1 MPLTV
6 LDGSTFC
13 VCDERGDVDGI
24 AAASGFFASDTRF
37 LSRSVLTLGGARL
50 DPLSHDHAT
59 PHLASFVLRNPLAG
73 GLRPNE
79 LVIERERF
87 VGDCMEER
95 IAIENHSHRR
105 VDVDL
110 GLELAADFADIFV
123 VKDLE
128 PGFGLQVEETLP
140 QAHPPERAG
149 NGTLVFSDGSFRGRT
164 VVHLSEAFDESD
176 GVARFALSLEPGA
189 RWRLVVGVQAELEGV
204 EPLTAASFAR
214 ELDEERC
221 RAERSFAEW
230 QSSAPVLGAGWDD
243 LVHTW
248 NRSLGDLAALRMR
261 VPEVPDGHLLA
272 AGTPWFMTVFG
283 RDTLISSLQTL
294 LLGPELAAGTLR
306 VLAATQATADDAER
320 DAEPGKIIH
329 ELRRGKAAL
338 AWTDRYY
345 GTVDA
350 TPLFLVLLSE
360 VWRWTDDPALPLE
373 LEDAAR
379 RALAWI
385 DDYADLD
392 GDGLVEYKRRSS
404 HGIGNQTWK
413 DSGDSMAFH
422 DGTLAEAPIAPVE
435 VQGYVYDAKLR
446 IAEMARELWRD
457 DALAEK
463 LENDAAELQRRFDE
477 AFWLEERGFY
487 ALGLDREKRPIDSLT
502 SNVGHLLWSGI
513 VPEHRR
519 ERVANLLVG
528 DALWSGWGVR
538 TMAVGEGAYN
548 PLVYHDGTVW
558 PHDNSLVAWGLAHS
572 GHPEEAA
579 RILRAMVEAAA
590 HFDYRLPEVFAGFA
604 RDHTGFPVVYPTAS
618 SPQAWAA
625 GTPVLLLQAVL
636 RLVPDR
642 SRASSPLGGVTCTGR
657 LEGLS
662 LEGVRLPLSC
672 SRQCSAWYPT
682 AAGEFS
688 ARRRHMYRK
697 SLRASRSRVSARS
710 ADAGRCGSRAEW

>member
-24 AAASGFFASDTRF
+24 ATASGFFASDTRF
-37 LSRSVLTLGGARL
+37 LSRSVLTLGGERL
-50 DPLSHDHAT
+50 DPLSHDHST
-59 PHLASFVLRNPLAG
+59 PQLALFVLRNPLAA

-79 LVIERERF
+79 LVIKRERF

-95 IAIENHSHRR
+95 IVVENHGHRG
-105 VDVDL
+105 VEVEL

-123 VKDLE
+123 VKSLE
-128 PGFGLQVEETLP
+128 PGFGEPDDVALP
-140 QAHPPERAG
+140 PSHPPERTAD
-149 NGTLVFSDGSFRGRT
+149 GTVVFSDGSFRGRT
-164 VVHLSEAFDESD
+164 IVHFSELGHESG
-176 GVARFALSLEPGA
+176 GVARFALSLEPKA
-189 RWRLVVGVQAELEGV
+189 DWRLVVAVRPELEGV
-204 EPLTAASFAR
+204 EPLPAASFAR
-214 ELDEERC
+214 ELDEERR
-221 RAERSFAEW
+221 RAERSMTEW
-230 QSSAPVLGAGWDD
+230 QHSAPVLSAQWDD

-248 NRSLGDLAALRMR
+248 NRSLADLASLRMR
-261 VPEVPDGHLLA
+261 VPEVAGGELLA

-306 VLAATQATADDAER
+306 ALAATQSTFDDPER

-360 VWRWTDDPALPLE
+360 LWRWTDDPTLPLE

-385 DDYADLD
+385 DVADLD
-392 GDGLVEYKRRSS
+392 QDGFVEYDRRSS
-404 HGIGNQTWK
+404 HGIRNQTWK
-413 DSGDSMAFH
+413 DSEDSMAFH
-422 DGTLAEAPIAPVE
+422 DGTLADSPIAPVE

-446 IAEMARELWRD
+446 LAEIAREVWKD
-457 DALAEK
+457 EALAGK
-463 LENDAAELQRRFDE
+463 LETEAGELERRFDD
-477 AFWLEERGFY
+477 AFWLGERGFY
-487 ALGLDREKRPIDSLT
+487 ALGLDRDKRPIDSLT
-502 SNVGHLLWSGI
+502 SNVGHLLWSGV
-513 VPEHRR
+513 VPPERR
-519 ERVANLLVG
+519 DAVADLLMG
-528 DALWSGWGVR
+528 DSLWSGWGVR

-558 PHDNSLVAWGLAHS
+558 PHDNSLVAWGLASS
-572 GHPEEAA
+572 GRTGDAA
-579 RILRAMVEAAA
+579 LILRAMVEAAA

-604 RDHTGFPVVYPTAS
+604 RSETRFPVEYPTAS

-625 GTPVLLLQAVL
+625 ATPVLLLQVVLGLWPDRAEHVL
-636 RLVPDR
+636 RSEARGVPESLD
-642 SRASSPLGGVTCTGR
+642 
-657 LEGLS
+657 GLS
-662 LEGVRLPLSC
+662 LEGVHAFGRRWAVRVEGGAVGVEPM
-672 SRQCSAWYPT
+672 
-682 AAGEFS
+682 AG
-688 ARRRHMYRK
+688 
-697 SLRASRSRVSARS
+697 
-710 ADAGRCGSRAEW
+710 GR

>member
-1 MPLTV
+1 LPLTV

-13 VCDERGDVDGI
+13 VCDERGDVDGL
-24 AAASGFFASDTRF
+24 ATASGFFASDTRF

-50 DPLSHDHAT
+50 DPLSHDHPT
-59 PHLASFVLRNPLAG
+59 PQLASFVLRNPLVG

-95 IAIENHSHRR
+95 IAVENHGHRR
-105 VDVDL
+105 VDVEL

-128 PGFGLQVEETLP
+128 PGFGRTVDVALP
-140 QAHPPERAG
+140 PTHPPERST
-149 NGTLVFSDGSFRGRT
+149 NGTLVFTDGSFRGRT
-164 VVHLSEAFDESD
+164 VVHLSERFEESD

-204 EPLTAASFAR
+204 EPLPAESFAR
-214 ELDEERC
+214 ELDEER
-221 RAERSFAEW
+221 RQAKESLAEW
-230 QSSAPVLGAGWDD
+230 QSSAPVLSAGCDD

-248 NRSLGDLAALRMR
+248 NRSLADLAALRMR
-261 VPEVPDGHLLA
+261 ARELADGYLLA

-283 RDTLISSLQTL
+283 RDTIISSLQSL

-338 AWTDRYY
+338 AWVDRYY
-345 GTVDA
+345 GTADA
-350 TPLFLVLLSE
+350 TPLFLILLSE
-360 VWRWTDDPALPLE
+360 LWRWTDDPTLPLE
-373 LEDAAR
+373 LEEAAR

-385 DDYADLD
+385 DGPADLD
-392 GDGLVEYKRRSS
+392 GDGLVEYERRSS
-404 HGIGNQTWK
+404 HGIRNQIWK
-413 DSGDSMAFH
+413 DSEDSMAFH
-422 DGTLAEAPIAPVE
+422 DGTLAQPPIAPVE

-446 IAEMARELWRD
+446 TAEIAREIWRD

-463 LENDAAELQRRFDE
+463 LETDAAELRRRFDE

-487 ALGLDREKRPIDSLT
+487 ALGLDRDKRPIDSLT
-502 SNVGHLLWSGI
+502 SNLGHLLWSGI
-513 VPEHRR
+513 VPDERR
-519 ERVANLLVG
+519 EAIADLLMG

-558 PHDNSLVAWGLAHS
+558 PHDNSLVAWGLTRS
-572 GHPEEAA
+572 GRPNEAA
-579 RILRAMVEAAA
+579 RILHAMVEAAA

-604 RDHTGFPVVYPTAS
+604 REHTGFPVVYPTAS

-625 GTPVLLLQAVL
+625 ATPVLLLQAVL
-636 RLVPDR
+636 GLVPDR
-642 SRASSPLGGVTCTGR
+642 AERVLRTEAACAPEW

-662 LEGVRLPLSC
+662 LTGVHAFGRRWSVRVEGGTVRVE
-672 SRQCSAWYPT
+672 PT
-682 AAGEFS
+682 
-688 ARRRHMYRK
+688 
-697 SLRASRSRVSARS
+697 
-710 ADAGRCGSRAEW
+710 

>member
-1 MPLTV
+1 LSLTV

-13 VCDERGDVDGI
+13 VCDERGDVDGL
-24 AAASGFFASDTRF
+24 ATASGFFAADTRF
-37 LSRSVLTLGGARL
+37 LSRSVVTLGGARL
-50 DPLSHDHAT
+50 DPLSHDHPT
-59 PHLASFVLRNPLAG
+59 PQLASFVLRNPLAD
-73 GLRPNE
+73 GLQPNE
-79 LVIERERF
+79 LVVERERF

-95 IAIENHSHRR
+95 IVVQNHSHRH
-105 VDVDL
+105 VDVEL
-110 GLELAADFADIFV
+110 RLELAADFADIFV

-128 PGFGLQVEETLP
+128 PGFGRPVDVTLP
-140 QAHPPERAG
+140 PAHPPARAG
-149 NGTLVFSDGSFRGRT
+149 NGTLVFSDGSFSGRT
-164 VVHLSEAFDESD
+164 VVHLSESFDESG

-189 RWRLVVGVQAELEGV
+189 RWRLVVGVQAELDGV
-204 EPLTAASFAR
+204 GPLPAASFAR
-214 ELDEERC
+214 ELDHERR
-221 RAERSFAEW
+221 RAEESMTEW
-230 QSSAPVLGAGWDD
+230 KCSAPVLSARWDD

-248 NRSLGDLAALRMR
+248 NRSLADLAALRMR
-261 VPEVPDGHLLA
+261 VPEIADGRLLA

-360 VWRWTDDPALPLE
+360 LWRWTDDPTVPLE
-373 LEDAAR
+373 LEGAAR
-379 RALAWI
+379 RALDWI
-385 DDYADLD
+385 DGRADPD
-392 GDGLVEYKRRSS
+392 GDGFVEYDRRAM
-404 HGIGNQTWK
+404 HGIRNQTWK
-413 DSGDSMAFH
+413 DSEDSMAFR
-422 DGTLAEAPIAPVE
+422 DGSLALPPIAPVE

-446 IAEMARELWRD
+446 IAEIAREIWQD

-463 LENDAAELQRRFDE
+463 LESDAAGLRRRFD
-477 AFWLEERGFY
+477 ATFWLEERGFY

-502 SNVGHLLWSGI
+502 SNLGHLLWSGI
-513 VPEHRR
+513 VPDRRR
-519 ERVANLLVG
+519 EAIADLLMG

-558 PHDNSLVAWGLAHS
+558 PHDSSLVAWGLAQS
-572 GHPEEAA
+572 GRPEDAA
-579 RILRAMVEAAA
+579 RILHAMVEAAS
-590 HFDYRLPEVFAGFA
+590 HFDYRLPEVFAGFS
-604 RDHTGFPVVYPTAS
+604 RDHTCFPVVYPTAS

-625 GTPVLLLQAVL
+625 ATPVLLLQAVL
-636 RLVPDR
+636 GLVPDR
-642 SRASSPLGGVTCTGR
+642 AERVLRSEASCVPER

-662 LEGVRLPLSC
+662 LTGVH
-672 SRQCSAWYPT
+672 AF
-682 AAGEFS
+682 G
-688 ARRRHMYRK
+688 RRWTV
-697 SLRASRSRVSARS
+697 RV
-710 ADAGRCGSRAEW
+710 DAGVVAVEPTSAS

>member
-1 MPLTV
+1 LPLTV

-13 VCDERGDVDGI
+13 VCDERGDVDGL
-24 AAASGFFASDTRF
+24 ATASGFFASDTRF

-59 PHLASFVLRNPLAG
+59 PFLASFVLRNPLAG

-95 IAIENHSHRR
+95 VVVQNNSHRLIE
-105 VDVDL
+105 VEL

-123 VKDLE
+123 VKSLE
-128 PGFGLQVEETLP
+128 PGFGWSADETLP
-140 QAHPPERAG
+140 PAHPPERGG
-149 NGTLVFSDGSFRGRT
+149 NGTLVFKDGSFRGRT
-164 VVHLSEAFDESD
+164 VVHLSESFDESD
-176 GVARFALSLEPGA
+176 GVANFALCLEPGA

-204 EPLTAASFAR
+204 APLSAASFAR
-214 ELDEERC
+214 ELDEER
-221 RAERSFAEW
+221 RSAERSLTEW
-230 QSSAPVLGAGWDD
+230 RGSAPVLSAGWDD

-248 NRSLGDLAALRMR
+248 NRSLADLAALRMR
-261 VPEVPDGHLLA
+261 VPEIADGELLA

-283 RDTLISSLQTL
+283 RDTLISSFQTL
-294 LLGPELAAGTLR
+294 LLGPDLAAGTLR
-306 VLAATQATADDAER
+306 ALAATQSTCDDAER

-345 GTVDA
+345 GTADA
-350 TPLFLVLLSE
+350 TPLFLILLSE
-360 VWRWTDDPALPLE
+360 LWRWTDDPTLPLE

-379 RALAWI
+379 NALTWI
-385 DDYADLD
+385 DGPADPD
-392 GDGLVEYKRRSS
+392 GDGFVEYNRRSS
-404 HGIGNQTWK
+404 NGILNQTWK

-422 DGTLAEAPIAPVE
+422 DGTLARAPIAPVE

-446 IAEMARELWRD
+446 LAEIARELWRD

-463 LENDAAELQRRFDE
+463 LESDAAELRRRFDE

-487 ALGLDREKRPIDSLT
+487 ALGLDHEKRPIDSLT

-513 VPEHRR
+513 VPDERR
-519 ERVANLLVG
+519 GAVAGLLMA

-558 PHDNSLVAWGLAHS
+558 PHDNSLVAWGLARS
-572 GHPEEAA
+572 GHPDDAA

-590 HFDYRLPEVFAGFA
+590 HFDYRLPEVFAGFTRA
-604 RDHTGFPVVYPTAS
+604 HTAFPVVYPTAS

-625 GTPVLLLQAVL
+625 ATPVLLLQAVL
-636 RLVPDR
+636 GLVPDR
-642 SRASSPLGGVTCTGR
+642 AERALRSDAACAPEW
-657 LEGLS
+657 LEGLE
-662 LEGVRLPLSC
+662 LTGVHAFGRRWAVRVEGGAVLVEP
-672 SRQCSAWYPT
+672 A
-682 AAGEFS
+682 
-688 ARRRHMYRK
+688 
-697 SLRASRSRVSARS
+697 
-710 ADAGRCGSRAEW
+710 

>member
-13 VCDERGDVDGI
+13 VCDERGDVDGL
-24 AAASGFFASDTRF
+24 ATASGFFASDTRF

-50 DPLSHDHAT
+50 DPLSHDHAV

-87 VGDCMEER
+87 VGDCMEDR
-95 IAIENHSHRR
+95 IAVQNHSQRR
-105 VDVDL
+105 IDVEL

-128 PGFGLQVEETLP
+128 PGFGLTVDAVLP
-140 QAHPPERAG
+140 DAHPPERLG
-149 NGTLVFSDGSFRGRT
+149 NGTLAFSDGTFSGRT
-164 VVHLSEAFDESD
+164 LVHLSESFQES
-176 GVARFALSLEPGA
+176 GGIARFALSLEPGA
-189 RWRLVVGVQAELEGV
+189 RWRLVVGVQAELAGV
-204 EPLTAASFAR
+204 APLAAASFAR
-214 ELDEERC
+214 ELDEERR
-221 RAERSFAEW
+221 RAEQSMTEW
-230 QSSAPVLGAGWDD
+230 RRSAPVLRARWDD

-248 NRSLGDLAALRMR
+248 NRSLADLASLRMR
-261 VPEVPDGHLLA
+261 VPEAADGHLLA

-283 RDTLISSLQTL
+283 RDTLISSFQTL
-294 LLGPELAAGTLR
+294 MLGPELAAATLR
-306 VLAATQATADDAER
+306 VLAATQAAADDPER

-360 VWRWTDDPALPLE
+360 LWRWTDDATLPLE
-373 LEDAAR
+373 LEGAAR

-385 DDYADLD
+385 DGHADLD
-392 GDGLVEYKRRSS
+392 GDGFVEYYRRAT
-404 HGIGNQTWK
+404 HGIRNQTWK
-413 DSGDSMAFH
+413 DSDNSMAFH
-422 DGTLAEAPIAPVE
+422 DGSLAVPPIAPAE

-446 IAEMARELWRD
+446 IAEIAREIWRD
-457 DALAEK
+457 EALAVR
-463 LENDAAELQRRFDE
+463 LEGDAAELQRRFDD

-487 ALGLDREKRPIDSLT
+487 ALGLDRDKRPIDSLT
-502 SNVGHLLWSGI
+502 SNLGHLLWSGI
-513 VPEHRR
+513 VPARRR
-519 ERVANLLVG
+519 EAIAELLMG

-558 PHDNSLVAWGLAHS
+558 PHDNSLVAWGLAQS
-572 GHPEEAA
+572 GWPEYTA
-579 RILRAMVEAAA
+579 RILHAMVEASS

-604 RDHTGFPVVYPTAS
+604 RDRTGFPVVYPTAS

-625 GTPVLLLQAVL
+625 ATPVLLVQAVL
-636 RLVPDR
+636 GLVPDR
-642 SRASSPLGGVTCTGR
+642 AERALRSVASAVPER

-662 LEGVRLPLSC
+662 LTGVHAFGR
-672 SRQCSAWYPT
+672 RWTVRVDAGVVAVETASANQHLVGPRAT
-682 AAGEFS
+682 CTS
-688 ARRRHMYRK
+688 RRR
-697 SLRASRSRVSARS
+697 
-710 ADAGRCGSRAEW
+710 

>member
-13 VCDERGDVDGI
+13 VCDERGDVDGL
-24 AAASGFFASDTRF
+24 ATASGFFASDTRF

-50 DPLSHDHAT
+50 DPLSHDHAA
-59 PHLASFVLRNPLAG
+59 PHLAAFVLRNPLAG

-95 IAIENHSHRR
+95 IVVGNHSHRR
-105 VDVDL
+105 IDVEL

-128 PGFGLQVEETLP
+128 PGFGLAVDAALP
-140 QAHPPERAG
+140 AALLPERAG
-149 NGTLVFSDGSFRGRT
+149 NGTLVFSDGAFSGRT
-164 VVHLSEAFDESD
+164 LVHLSESFDESD

-189 RWRLVVGVQAELEGV
+189 RWRLVVGVQAELEGAT
-204 EPLTAASFAR
+204 PLAAASFAR
-214 ELDEERC
+214 ELDEERR
-221 RAERSFAEW
+221 RAEQSMTTW
-230 QSSAPVLGAGWDD
+230 QCSVPVLEARWDD

-248 NRSLGDLAALRMR
+248 NRSLADLASLRMR
-261 VPEVPDGHLLA
+261 VPEVADGHLLA

-283 RDTLISSLQTL
+283 RDTIVSSLQTL

-306 VLAATQATADDAER
+306 VLAATQATADDPER

-373 LEDAAR
+373 LEAAAR

-385 DDYADLD
+385 DGPADRD
-392 GDGLVEYKRRSS
+392 GDGFVEYERRSS
-404 HGIGNQTWK
+404 HGIRNQTWK
-413 DSGDSMAFH
+413 DSEDSLAFH
-422 DGTLAEAPIAPVE
+422 DGTLALPPIAPME

-446 IAEMARELWRD
+446 TAEIAREIWRD

-463 LENDAAELQRRFDE
+463 LENDAADLRRRFDE
-477 AFWLEERGFY
+477 TFWLEDRGFY
-487 ALGLDREKRPIDSLT
+487 ALGLDREKRRVDSLT
-502 SNVGHLLWSGI
+502 SNLGHLLWSGI

-519 ERVANLLVG
+519 DAIADLLMA

-538 TMAVGEGAYN
+538 TMAAGEGAYN

-558 PHDNSLVAWGLAHS
+558 PHDNSLVAWGLAQS
-572 GHPEEAA
+572 GRPNDAA
-579 RILRAMVEAAA
+579 RILEAMVEAAA
-590 HFDYRLPEVFAGFA
+590 HFDYRLPEVFAGFSRQDTA
-604 RDHTGFPVVYPTAS
+604 FPVVYPTAS

-636 RLVPDR
+636 GLVPDR
-642 SRASSPLGGVTCTGR
+642 AERVLRSEASSVPECLD
-657 LEGLS
+657 GLS
-662 LEGVRLPLSC
+662 LTGVHAFGRRWTVRVDGGAVSVD
-672 SRQCSAWYPT
+672 SA
-682 AAGEFS
+682 AATT
-688 ARRRHMYRK
+688 MT
-697 SLRASRSRVSARS
+697 
-710 ADAGRCGSRAEW
+710 

>member
-1 MPLTV
+1 MSLTV

-13 VCDERGDVDGI
+13 VCDERGDVDGL
-24 AAASGFFASDTRF
+24 ATASGFFASDTRF
-37 LSRSVLTLGGARL
+37 LSRSLLTLGGERL
-50 DPLSHDHAT
+50 DPLSHDHSA

-73 GLRPNE
+73 GLQPNE

-95 IAIENHSHRR
+95 IVVQNHSHRR
-105 VDVDL
+105 IDVEL

-128 PGFGLQVEETLP
+128 PGFGRPVDVTLP
-140 QAHPPERAG
+140 PTRPPERAG
-149 NGTLVFSDGSFRGRT
+149 NGTLVFSDASFAGRT
-164 VVHLSEAFDESD
+164 VVHFSEPFDESG

-189 RWRLVVGVQAELEGV
+189 CLRLVVGVQAELEGV
-204 EPLTAASFAR
+204 APLPAASFAR

-221 RAERSFAEW
+221 RAEQSMTDW
-230 QSSAPVLGAGWDD
+230 QCSIPVLSARWDD

-248 NRSLGDLAALRMR
+248 NRSLADLASLRMS
-261 VPEVPDGHLLA
+261 VPEVADGHLLA
-272 AGTPWFMTVFG
+272 AGAPWFMTVFG

-320 DAEPGKIIH
+320 DAQPGKIIH

-360 VWRWTDDPALPLE
+360 VWRWTDDPSLPLE

-385 DDYADLD
+385 DGPADAD
-392 GDGLVEYKRRSS
+392 GDGFVEYDRRSS
-404 HGIGNQTWK
+404 HGIRNQTWK
-413 DSGDSMAFH
+413 DSEDSMAFH
-422 DGTLAEAPIAPVE
+422 DGTLAVPPIAPME

-446 IAEMARELWRD
+446 IAEIAREIWQD
-457 DALAEK
+457 EALAEQ
-463 LENDAAELQRRFDE
+463 LEHDAAELQRRFDE
-477 AFWLEERGFY
+477 AFWLEDRGFY
-487 ALGLDREKRPIDSLT
+487 ALGLDREKRRVDSVT
-502 SNVGHLLWSGI
+502 SNLGHLLWSGI
-513 VPEHRR
+513 VPEPRCT
-519 ERVANLLVG
+519 AIADLLME

-558 PHDNSLVAWGLAHS
+558 PHDNSLIAWGLSRS
-572 GHPEEAA
+572 GRSHDAG
-579 RILRAMVEAAA
+579 RILRAIVDAATY
-590 HFDYRLPEVFAGFA
+590 FDYRLPEVFAGFA
-604 RDHTGFPVVYPTAS
+604 RNDTRFPVEYPTAS

-625 GTPVLLLQAVL
+625 ATPVLLLQVVL
-636 RLVPDR
+636 GLVPDR
-642 SRASSPLGGVTCTGR
+642 AGRALRSEAQGLPEW
-657 LEGLS
+657 LEGTS
-662 LEGVRLPLSC
+662 LTGIHAFGR
-672 SRQCSAWYPT
+672 RWT
-682 AAGEFS
+682 ARVERGEVELEP
-688 ARRRHMYRK
+688 A
-697 SLRASRSRVSARS
+697 
-710 ADAGRCGSRAEW
+710 